1 MEKDKEEKIIK
12 STQEEQVE
20 VRAEESVVEQP
31 KQKKNNRE
39 YNKLVIDSMSEL
51 IDRKLEGCKTGL
63 PMILTIVTSVIAFL
77 FAAKFENNKIIFG
90 FAIVAM
96 IALLIAFIALL
107 WAGFPAMKYRNPLS
121 TKKKKDIAFS
131 PRNLESYIHFSQQ
144 EFSQKLQE
152 YLNADFTDVEQYR
165 ITMLKE
171 KINEY
176 WAKKTLLLI
185 ANSVLIFGA
194 AFLIVIFGIGLFI
207 L

>member
-1 MEKDKEEKIIK
+1 MEKDKEEKIIE

-31 KQKKNNRE
+31 KQKKNDRE

-63 PMILTIVTSVIAFL
+63 PIILTIVTSVIAFL
-77 FAAKFENNKIIFG
+77 FVAKFENNKILFG

-107 WAGFPAMKYRNPLS
+107 CAGFPAMKYRNPLS

-131 PRNLESYIHFSQQ
+131 PRNLESYIHCSQQ
-144 EFSQKLQE
+144 EFSQELQE

-176 WAKKTLLLI
+176 WAKKILLLI